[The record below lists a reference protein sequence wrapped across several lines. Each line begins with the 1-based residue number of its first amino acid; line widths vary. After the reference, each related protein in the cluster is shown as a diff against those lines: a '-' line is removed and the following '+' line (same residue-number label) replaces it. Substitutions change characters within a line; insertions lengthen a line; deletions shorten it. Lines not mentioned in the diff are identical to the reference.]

1 MKLPII
7 KHFQKNNDVEK
18 LEHTIEV
25 LESFCEH
32 RSVKEEEMDVV
43 GEIITNIAGAI
54 EMDKMV
60 KDGMSEKDAA
70 NTFAKRV
77 LGSIDQ

>member
-1 MKLPII
+1 MKLPVI
-7 KHFQKNNDVEK
+7 KHFQKNNDAQK

-25 LESFCEH
+25 LESLSEH
-32 RSVKEEEMDVV
+32 RSVTDEEMDLI

-60 KDGMSEKDAA
+60 KEGMSEKDAG